1 MRTALLASLIT
12 IGAVLASQSCLAADP
27 QAGKQ
32 LAQNTCSA
40 CHGTGGIGIAS
51 IYPNLAGQKADYLIA
66 QLKAFRDGSR
76 KNPIMEPMAAHLTD
90 ADIENVATYFSSL
103 KTP

>member
-1 MRTALLASLIT
+1 MRTAFSGFLIALA
-12 IGAVLASQSCLAADP
+12 AFLASQSCLAADP

-40 CHGTGGIGIAS
+40 CHGANGIGIAS
-51 IYPNLAGQKADYLIA
+51 IYPNLAGQKGDYLIA

-76 KNPIMEPMAAHLTD
+76 KNPIMSPMAAQLTD
-90 ADIENVATYFSSL
+90 ADIENVAAYFSSL